1 MTPWAPVS
9 LALLF
14 DLRVRPL
21 SWAERGVLHH
31 IHLIAAASPDGITAA
46 IEKRT
51 GEADAAAWK
60 RALGE
65 DGASHL
71 GRLVEAG
78 WFTICPEGV
87 RLAARSASDA
97 PRAPV
102 GPPPKAPDATAADP
116 AEGARMTPPEA
127 AARLRK
133 LRYAF
138 NHRLGEFAG
147 IDPATT
153 WEVWSASECGRDAIT
168 RRVTNPP
175 TTRERNASGTF
186 QGRSV
191 DATERFGNVPGT
203 PRNATERTTERP
215 RNGSRASENA
225 LKEENKRENDRNARE
240 RSGNATE
247 RTTERSGVPT
257 AKTTPSILGELQAAA
272 KGLVLIGSAE
282 MEREANEML
291 SRLSPPPSVDEI
303 AEMGAAL
310 SAPAA
315 WWPQSGK
322 GTPKRITL
330 RDLAGWRPP
339 GGSYEWAP
347 FLALVAVARSRV
359 LRRNDDLPP
368 PPPPLPVND
377 APPLTPEQMRAIR
390 PKAFAGRDFDRPARR
405 ITDEV

>member
-102 GPPPKAPDATAADP
+102 GPPPKAPDTTATDP
-116 AEGARMTPPEA
+116 AEGARTTPPEA
-127 AARLRK
+127 GARLRK

-153 WEVWSASECGRDAIT
+153 WEVWSASECGRDTIT

-191 DATERFGNVPGT
+191 DATERLGNVPGT

-225 LKEENKRENDRNARE
+225 LKEEKKREEPR
-240 RSGNATE
+240 NATE
-247 RTTERSGVPT
+247 RSVDTTERATERSGVPNDIDPAEVLARMRKASGGIVADGIGAGASELVAVKRALGVMIERGATLDEIIKSTKHLDHGHWTQKARRSAVT
-257 AKTTPSILGELQAAA
+257 AGRLVEEREGRSSILGEL
-272 KGLVLIGSAE
+272 
-282 MEREANEML
+282 
-291 SRLSPPPSVDEI
+291 I
-303 AEMGAAL
+303 AEA
-310 SAPAA
+310 
-315 WWPQSGK
+315 
-322 GTPKRITL
+322 RVCE
-330 RDLAGWRPP
+330 RCNPP
-339 GGSYEWAP
+339 T
-347 FLALVAVARSRV
+347 RSME
-359 LRRNDDLPP
+359 LPP
-368 PPPPLPVND
+368 PVFLPGFKPTKRG
-377 APPLTPEQMRAIR
+377 A
-390 PKAFAGRDFDRPARR
+390 
-405 ITDEV
+405 